1 MLSSWTQ
8 PRNAEGS
15 TVVTLDGIVS
25 SKSDVHSKNAL
36 SSIETSVDGSVRKRS
51 DAQRLNAAAARPW
64 LRGAWPCNPR
74 LPRPKPTHDAARK
87 VAVTPTELAKRTL
100 AVFERAGAP
109 EAACFSDMLLEHML
123 ARYPVLWSGRDV
135 VDGNVNDVIDD
146 DEWIASR
153 ARRIRQGV
161 LARYSWQLDQ
171 FDRRLRRLSPADPE
185 YADAARQRAQT
196 WHAIRER
203 AEEEIDAFTRCELGA
218 AQRAHHARRE
228 WAAVRMQRCVS
239 HWLYKPP
246 GGPMFCKGL
255 RSLRGSVLQA
265 PEASAPAG
273 STIRSMAR
281 PSREV

>member
-1 MLSSWTQ
+1 M
-8 PRNAEGS
+8 
-15 TVVTLDGIVS
+15 
-25 SKSDVHSKNAL
+25 
-36 SSIETSVDGSVRKRS
+36 
-51 DAQRLNAAAARPW
+51 
-64 LRGAWPCNPR
+64 
-74 LPRPKPTHDAARK
+74 
-87 VAVTPTELAKRTL
+87 
-100 AVFERAGAP
+100 
-109 EAACFSDMLLEHML
+109 LEHML

-135 VDGNVNDVIDD
+135 DNAVDD

-203 AEEEIDAFTRCELGA
+203 AEEEVDAFTRCELGA

-228 WAAVRMQRCVS
+228 WAAVRVQRCVS

-246 GGPMFCKGL
+246 GGPMFRKGL

-265 PEASAPAG
+265 PEASATPLA
-273 STIRSMAR
+273 AR
-281 PSREV
+281 

>member
-1 MLSSWTQ
+1 MCKETGPYTLSRMRALALAVHRREAPLHRAHRLHALLLAVGEAVGEAADRDLIQW
-8 PRNAEGS
+8 
-15 TVVTLDGIVS
+15 LDAHLEAYPPHAVR
-25 SKSDVHSKNAL
+25 AL
-36 SSIETSVDGSVRKRS
+36 ID
-51 DAQRLNAAAARPW
+51 ARPW

-74 LPRPKPTHDAARK
+74 LPRPKPTHGEARK
-87 VAVTPTELAKRTL
+87 VAVTPTELAKRTF

-109 EAACFSDMLLEHML
+109 KAACFSDMLLEHML
-123 ARYPVLWSGRDV
+123 ARHPVLWSRRVDV
-135 VDGNVNDVIDD
+135 VD

-171 FDRRLRRLSPADPE
+171 FDRRLRRLSPADAE

-203 AEEEIDAFTRCELGA
+203 AEEEVDAFTRCELGG

-228 WAAVRMQRCVS
+228 WAAVRVQRCVS

-246 GGPMFCKGL
+246 GGPMFRKGL
-255 RSLRGSVLQA
+255 RSLRGSVLHA
-265 PEASAPAG
+265 PEASAPPLA
-273 STIRSMAR
+273 AR
-281 PSREV
+281 